1 MNTWTVL
8 AQTLLN
14 LVAEGAKL
22 GEFLAKFNLSEE
34 TLDNLLS
41 LDNKLKPAWALIK
54 VRTILF
60 LISKLTRVMFRI
72 FLVQWNLPSRADRG
86 ESLWCE
92 PLRFYSSVN
101 IITINYIG
109 SEIHHY

>member
-54 VRTILF
+54 VRAILR
-60 LISKLTRVMFRI
+60 LSDLETNPCH
-72 FLVQWNLPSRADRG
+72 VQDLS
-86 ESLWCE
+86 
-92 PLRFYSSVN
+92 SSVELAV
-101 IITINYIG
+101 
-109 SEIHHY
+109 SS

>member
-60 LISKLTRVMFRI
+60 LISELTRVMFRI
-72 FLVQWNLPSRADRG
+72 FLVQWNLPSPADRG
-86 ESLWCE
+86 ESCGVSRCDFIPVL
-92 PLRFYSSVN
+92 
-101 IITINYIG
+101 I
-109 SEIHHY
+109 